1 MSESIVVGPVHSL
14 CGMLDDY
21 NAAW

>member
-1 MSESIVVGPVHSL
+1 MSESIVVGPVHNLS
-14 CGMLDDY
+14 GMLDDY